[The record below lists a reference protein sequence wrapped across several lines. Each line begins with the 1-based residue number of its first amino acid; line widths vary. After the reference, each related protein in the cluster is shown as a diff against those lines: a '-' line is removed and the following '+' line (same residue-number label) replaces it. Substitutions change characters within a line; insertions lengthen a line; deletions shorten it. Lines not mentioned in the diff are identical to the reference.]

1 MDTSPLQ
8 SAKLAIISVVG
19 LSKDALHVYVGLA
32 VFFAAVLVLR
42 RPLRSA
48 WPWAAVLAVAC
59 LGELLDAIDDTRSF
73 GYWRVGASMHDIL
86 NTLFWPTVLLL
97 LARFTRI
104 FDIRRADDAP

>member
-8 SAKLAIISVVG
+8 SAKLAILSVVG
-19 LSKDALHVYVGLA
+19 LSKDALHIYVGLA
-32 VFFAAVLVLR
+32 VFLAAAWLLR
-42 RPLRSA
+42 RPLRSPL
-48 WPWAAVLAVAC
+48 PWLAALAVAC

-86 NTLFWPTVLLL
+86 NTLFWPTALLL

-104 FDIRRADDAP
+104 FDIRRGDDAP